1 MSSVLLQETPSLI
14 NTTWEETVS
23 NLKGKYHGIAKHY
36 LSVFEN
42 SVLQVIITIIKN
54 SKMFFINR
62 NLTVLVKFVINYHQ
76 SVKTKAIS
84 VSSHRCTELEWT
96 AT

>member
-23 NLKGKYHGIAKHY
+23 NLKGKYHGIVKHY

-42 SVLQVIITIIKN
+42 SALQVIITIIKN
-54 SKMFFINR
+54 
-62 NLTVLVKFVINYHQ
+62 
-76 SVKTKAIS
+76 
-84 VSSHRCTELEWT
+84 
-96 AT
+96 